1 MPYFTIPNVERVA
14 AQVLIEAGLPVTATN
29 ASTKLFRD
37 STIEQLAP
45 VPEEPAAKP
54 AVLFDIFLSHSS
66 LDQLQVLGIYTLLRT
81 RGYSVYL
88 DQICDPLLNRAH
100 VTRATARVLRY
111 RIAQSRS
118 LFVATS
124 SNATNSRWV
133 PWELG
138 FMDGWNAKAAVLPIL
153 PSGTVSFKGQEYFEL
168 YLEVRDAGFAHVRPN
183 DLDIYDNGAF
193 VARWGTWLTM
203 PRTF

>member
-1 MPYFTIPNVERVA
+1 MPYFTIPTVEWVA
-14 AQVLIEAGLPVTATN
+14 VEALAETGLTPTVANATTRL
-29 ASTKLFRD
+29 SRD
-37 STIEQLAP
+37 STTEQLGP

-54 AVLFDIFLSHSS
+54 PVLFDIFLSHSS
-66 LDQLQVLGIYTLLRT
+66 LDQLQVLGIYKLLRT

-88 DQICDPLLNRAH
+88 DQVCDPQLNRAH

-111 RIAQSRS
+111 RMAQSRS

-124 SNATNSRWV
+124 TNTTNSRWV

-153 PSGTVSFKGQEYFEL
+153 PAGTVSFKGQEYFEL
-168 YLEVRDAGFAHVRPN
+168 YPEVRDGGLGRVRPN
-183 DLDIYDNGAF
+183 DLDIHDRGVF
-193 VARWGTWLTM
+193 VATWARWLTM